1 MRLKSAGNRMDTVD
15 LRDVQGNILRGYR
28 MAVVRHVIVRVTNGP
43 AARNFLAQ
51 VVSGDQSTAPQ
62 ITTAEHWSDK
72 PTWCLNVGITAN
84 GLRAL
89 GVSDRSVDTFPEEY
103 REGPLRRAVKVGD
116 VGESAPTNW
125 QHGFGRPDDVHLMWT
140 IYAGI
145 PGDTTAGAVLDEI
158 TQRLESLWA
167 ATDAFAV
174 TSQLDGSALA
184 NDQVHFGYRDSISQ
198 PRFQIHDQAHDDTP
212 SDDHADIR
220 IGKLDRQPVASVGAV
235 LLGYDS
241 TFPNV
246 KWQMPTPKELG
257 VNGAFNA
264 FRMLEQDVD
273 SFEEF
278 LKQTAAKYASQYPS
292 VTEEWVA
299 AKLLGRWRN
308 GVPLALAP
316 NAPDQFRPW
325 GNGFLGTDV
334 ESSLNNFDYPDMDPT
349 WNDPDG
355 VHCPIGSHIRRANPR
370 GARIVQRS
378 ANNTRR
384 LVRRG
389 MPYGPPYDP
398 QHPRDGKPR
407 GLLGSFLCAS
417 LIAQYESIMYDW
429 INLGLQDPRITGT
442 NDPILGANT
451 ERTSHFEIPMPS
463 GQKSIVLTGFPRFI
477 KTVGSAYLFCP
488 SITALRLI
496 ASTVG

>member
-1 MRLKSAGNRMDTVD
+1 MDTVD

-28 MAVVRHVIVRVTNGP
+28 MAVVRHVVVRVGNAA
-43 AARNFLAQ
+43 AARRFLAQ
-51 VVSGDQSTAPQ
+51 VVSGDPNVAPQ
-62 ITTAEHWSDK
+62 ITTAEHWADK
-72 PTWCLNVGITAN
+72 PSWCLNVGVTAA

-89 GVSDRSVDTFPEEY
+89 GVRDKSISTFPEEY
-103 REGPLRRAVKVGD
+103 REGPIPRAAKVGD
-116 VGESAPTNW
+116 LDESAPTNW
-125 QHGFGRPDDVHLMWT
+125 QHGFSRPDDVHLMWSV
-140 IYAGI
+140 YAGA
-145 PGDTTAGAVLDEI
+145 PGDNTATTVLDQVV
-158 TQRLESLWA
+158 QRLESPWA
-167 ATDAFAV
+167 ATGAFTV
-174 TSQLDGSALA
+174 TSRLDGAAL
-184 NDQVHFGYRDSISQ
+184 DGDRVHFGYRDSISQ
-198 PRFQIHDQAHDDTP
+198 PRFQLKDVAEDNQLEDNP
-212 SDDHADIR
+212 RGQR
-220 IGKLDRQPVASVGAV
+220 IGKLDRQPIASVGAV

-246 KWQMPTPKELG
+246 RWQMPTPKELG

-273 SFEEF
+273 AFEDYLE
-278 LKQTAAKYASQYPS
+278 QTAAKYGTDNPV
-292 VTEEWVA
+292 VTKEWVA

-316 NAPDQFRPW
+316 ESPDHLRSY
-325 GNGFLGTDV
+325 GTGFISTNV
-334 ESSLNNFDYPDMDPT
+334 EDDLNFFDYPDEDPA
-349 WNDPDG
+349 WDDADG
-355 VHCPIGSHIRRANPR
+355 VHCPVGSHIRRANPR

-378 ANNTRR
+378 ANHTRR

-389 MPYGPPYDP
+389 MPYGPPYNP

-407 GLLGSFLCAS
+407 GLLGNFLCAS

-451 ERTSHFEIPMPS
+451 PRSSHFEIPMP
-463 GQKSIVLTGFPRFI
+463 GGKKPIVLTGFPRFI

-488 SITALRLI
+488 SITALRMI
-496 ASTVG
+496 ASSDATH